1 MSNPFSLLKT
11 SRFVPLFIVQFLA
24 AFNDNLLKNTLA
36 IILTFKAAEW
46 TSISAG
52 LLAPLIG
59 AVFIAPF
66 FFWSGLA
73 GVLADKYDKATLTR
87 YVKIFEIILLFVAT
101 IGFVWHSFNL
111 LLGVIFGM
119 GIHSTLFGPIK
130 YAILPQHLHDEELIS
145 GNALIES
152 ATFASILLGTI
163 VGGIL
168 SGYEKGGEIAGIM
181 GVLIASIG
189 YIVSRRIPSAPSLQ
203 PELILSY
210 NFITQTFQSIVLAR
224 RNQIVFL
231 SILAISWFWLYGA
244 LLLSQF
250 PVLVKTILMGNETTV
265 TLILTLFTV
274 GIALGSILC
283 EQLSYHKI
291 RPALVIIGAIGMSLS
306 GIDFAFNVQHFH
318 TVGLLNW
325 NPLFWHILADLILI
339 GGFGGLYSVP
349 LYTLIQNQSDAQSRS
364 RIIAANNI
372 LNALFMVVGA
382 IGIMV
387 LLSHHWS
394 ISDILFSAALC
405 SLITTIIISI
415 FIQVKY
421 SHIIE

>member
-1 MSNPFSLLKT
+1 
-11 SRFVPLFIVQFLA
+11 
-24 AFNDNLLKNTLA
+24 
-36 IILTFKAAEW
+36 
-46 TSISAG
+46 
-52 LLAPLIG
+52 
-59 AVFIAPF
+59 
-66 FFWSGLA
+66 
-73 GVLADKYDKATLTR
+73 
-87 YVKIFEIILLFVAT
+87 
-101 IGFVWHSFNL
+101 
-111 LLGVIFGM
+111 
-119 GIHSTLFGPIK
+119 
-130 YAILPQHLHDEELIS
+130 
-145 GNALIES
+145 
-152 ATFASILLGTI
+152 
-163 VGGIL
+163 
-168 SGYEKGGEIAGIM
+168 
-181 GVLIASIG
+181 
-189 YIVSRRIPSAPSLQ
+189 
-203 PELILSY
+203 
-210 NFITQTFQSIVLAR
+210 
-224 RNQIVFL
+224 
-231 SILAISWFWLYGA
+231 
-244 LLLSQF
+244 
-250 PVLVKTILMGNETTV
+250 
-265 TLILTLFTV
+265 
-274 GIALGSILC
+274 
-283 EQLSYHKI
+283 
-291 RPALVIIGAIGMSLS
+291 MSLS